1 MPDRDSGVGGLSP
14 DQLSRRAARAAAA
27 NRDLLD
33 NSLDEGDLSVLLD
46 LTPPPVAPPRLPPTM
61 ATPPTTSG
69 SAPLAATL
77 KAHIT
82 IPQYSGR
89 PCGSTFQGEK
99 GTQTEMYTA
108 RAWARRVSRVKT
120 AANWTDQVAAQHA
133 QLALIPNQPSGLW
146 SANMYDEPYMDT
158 WTDMM
163 PQLIKEFSP
172 FINAS
177 DKVDILRSFSQA
189 PNEPSGPYLH
199 RIQLQYKRFIEA
211 LEGEFSGP
219 EWQNETAA
227 EKAKRAKI
235 IKTVTSFHL
244 ATFFLVGLHDGLLKD
259 VTKANVHKLEDMLAV
274 AKISEAAIEQGRKRH
289 VIAGVPE
296 PQHVHQ
302 PDEFDP
308 EVDDEFVAFVRG
320 QLNKSISRARGRGRG
335 SSSAGRGRQSYSCY
349 FCFIPGHL
357 ANECQRRQRERADGK
372 WRDSVQ
378 DTAVSKAE
386 FDARP
391 PRQGRTR
398 PAAQQNAVDTEEA
411 DTSVEAMYNEYYS
424 KN

>member
-61 ATPPTTSG
+61 ATPPSASG

-177 DKVDILRSFSQA
+177 DKVDI
-189 PNEPSGPYLH
+189 
-199 RIQLQYKRFIEA
+199 
-211 LEGEFSGP
+211 GEFSGP